1 MNDKII
7 QLIKK
12 NVQIQFIL
20 LYLQNKAVGLIFTF
34 VEHSLFLIIMAAQKI
49 ELTNAYR
56 RELREKILATAI
68 ESFQEN
74 GIKAVKMDDIANR
87 LSISKRTLYE
97 IYGNKE
103 DLLYE
108 CVCYHDKHFEKELQS
123 RLSPKSSVMDILIC
137 FMRLHIEENSRTNP
151 QFYSE
156 LHKYPKVMD
165 YINERN
171 EKTRDRSMGFMQRG
185 VEEGYFRKDVNYEIV
200 NLMAEVFMKY
210 VMDHELYK
218 RFPMSE
224 LMRNVILLMLRGFCT
239 EKGRKLIDQ
248 SDF

>member
-171 EKTRDRSMGFMQRG
+171 EKSRGRSMGFMQRG
-185 VEEGYFRKDVNYEIV
+185 VEEGYFLPQLNYDIV
-200 NLMAEVFMKY
+200 TQLGEASMNY
-210 VMDHELYK
+210 VMATKMYQQFSLQEIFK
-218 RFPMSE
+218 NFVS
-224 LMRNVILLMLRGFCT
+224 VFLRGYCT
-239 EKGRKLIDQ
+239 EKGQHILDM
-248 SDF
+248 SL

>member
-1 MNDKII
+1 MHFASEREKISYLDTKGKLAYILHYYWLWILGIGGGIFMLFYILFHAFFAVKDYWFYGIYANTMADAGNGSALWHDFVIYAGYNPKVKKVEMNDKII

-34 VEHSLFLIIMAAQKI
+34 VEHSLFLIIMAAQKMK
-49 ELTNAYR
+49 LTNAYR
-56 RELREKILATAI
+56 RDLREKILATAI

-151 QFYSE
+151 SE
-156 LHKYPKVMD
+156 
-165 YINERN
+165 
-171 EKTRDRSMGFMQRG
+171 
-185 VEEGYFRKDVNYEIV
+185 
-200 NLMAEVFMKY
+200 
-210 VMDHELYK
+210 
-218 RFPMSE
+218 
-224 LMRNVILLMLRGFCT
+224 
-239 EKGRKLIDQ
+239 
-248 SDF
+248 